1 MPFAVRTPLFPPLC
15 KWLIVHFKGSV
26 LIMEADSKE
35 ECIAGMKKDIY
46 YRSGVWNVDDATVTP
61 MKLAFIRP

>member
-1 MPFAVRTPLFPPLC
+1 ML
-15 KWLIVHFKGSV
+15 HFQGSV